1 MRLLTFIAALLLAAA
16 AAAQPRPVPIPA
28 QAQVARMTYIELNSV
43 DLDGAREQLSPGAQ
57 IRDQSN
63 RIILPATL
71 PPDSVV
77 CYVRDAAGLVH
88 RVWILTPEEA
98 AQRR

>member
-1 MRLLTFIAALLLAAA
+1 LRNLAFILLLIAASAM
-16 AAAQPRPVPIPA
+16 AQQRPVAVPSD
-28 QAQVARMTYIELNSV
+28 AQVARMTYVEATHSV
-43 DLDGAREQLSPGAQ
+43 DLDGVREQLSPGAQ

-63 RIILPATL
+63 RIIVPAAM

-77 CYVRDAAGLVH
+77 CYQRDTAGLVH